1 MASKRIVVKLG
12 TNAMT
17 NEDGSLNQPLIKNLV
32 RQIADLKDTYDIVL
46 VSSGAMGSGRT
57 ILKKKLKYD
66 ETTTRQIY
74 AVVGQV
80 KLMELYSKLFA
91 EHGRIVAQMLATKE
105 DFSNRI
111 HFLNTKNCIESLF
124 SEGIVPIMNE
134 NDFVCVEELM
144 FTDNDELAGMISK
157 MLFADTLIILSNV
170 DGVYDKNG
178 VVISEFKPD
187 EDMPAHIVSSE
198 KSMFGKGGM
207 QNKFGV
213 AQAVAKH
220 GTAVVIANSK
230 GKDILLRILN
240 GDGVG
245 TRFIPTKS

>member
-1 MASKRIVVKLG
+1 
-12 TNAMT
+12 
-17 NEDGSLNQPLIKNLV
+17 
-32 RQIADLKDTYDIVL
+32 
-46 VSSGAMGSGRT
+46 MGSGRA

-74 AVVGQV
+74 AVIGQV
-80 KLMELYSKLFA
+80 KLMELYSKLFS
-91 EHGRIVAQMLATKE
+91 EHGLIVAQMLATKE
-105 DFSNRI
+105 DFANRI

-178 VVISEFKPD
+178 NVISEFKPN

-207 QNKFGV
+207 KNKFGV
-213 AQAVAKH
+213 AQMVAKQ
-220 GTAVVIANSK
+220 GTEVVIANSK
-230 GKDILLRILN
+230 EKDVIKKILTGESI
-240 GDGVG
+240 G
-245 TRFIPTKS
+245 TKFIPTKS

>member
-1 MASKRIVVKLG
+1 M
-12 TNAMT
+12 
-17 NEDGSLNQPLIKNLV
+17 
-32 RQIADLKDTYDIVL
+32 ADLKDKCDIVL
-46 VSSGAMGSGRT
+46 VSSGAMGSGRA

-74 AVVGQV
+74 AVIGQV
-80 KLMELYSKLFA
+80 KLMELYSKLFS
-91 EHGRIVAQMLATKE
+91 EHGLIVAQMLATKE
-105 DFSNRI
+105 DFANRI

-178 VVISEFKPD
+178 NVISEFKPN

-207 QNKFGV
+207 KNKFGV
-213 AQAVAKH
+213 AQMVAKQ
-220 GTAVVIANSK
+220 GTEVVIANSK
-230 GKDILLRILN
+230 EKDVIKKILTGESI
-240 GDGVG
+240 G
-245 TRFIPTKS
+245 TKFIPTKS